1 MTSRTIKKKQ
11 GNQEDLNTDS
21 ANHPASAAHESKEP
35 SANAS
40 KKEESN
46 IMSAITSMR
55 EDFSVQFTGIL
66 SGIQEVKQEVK
77 EFSNRLT
84 TAEQRISDTEDQVS
98 GLQRIV
104 DTLQQQAKSFG
115 EKLEDQENRS
125 RRNNVRIVGL
135 PEGVEGSDAV
145 GFIEKWLPEV
155 LGPDKFSGP
164 VIIERAHRLQDRRD
178 RNTPKILIVRFLS
191 SKDKDKVLQTIRA
204 KGKITY
210 DEREVKFFQ
219 DIARETHLKRRKYYE
234 VKQKLKDMDIRYGI
248 IFPAKLRITHAGR
261 ERIFE
266 SPAEVEN
273 FISKIKDTNLK

>member
-1 MTSRTIKKKQ
+1 MTSRTVKKKH
-11 GNQEDLNTDS
+11 GNQDDLNTDS
-21 ANHPASAAHESKEP
+21 ANHPANAAQESKEASP
-35 SANAS
+35 NAS

-46 IMSAITSMR
+46 IMSAITNMR
-55 EDFSVQFTGIL
+55 EDLSVEFTGIM
-66 SGIQEVKQEVK
+66 SAIQEVKQEVK

-84 TAEQRISDTEDQVS
+84 TAEQQISDTEDQVS
-98 GLQRIV
+98 GLQRTV
-104 DTLQQQAKSFG
+104 DTLQQQVKTFG

-135 PEGVEGSDAV
+135 PEAVEGSDVV

-164 VIIERAHRLQDRRD
+164 VIIEIAHRLQDRCD
-178 RNTPKILIVRFLS
+178 RNTPKILIMHFLS
-191 SKDKDKVLQTIRA
+191 SKDKDKVLQIICA

-210 DEREVKFFQ
+210 NEREVKFFQ

-234 VKQKLKDMDIRYGI
+234 VKQKLKDMDIKYGI
-248 IFPAKLRITHAGR
+248 AFPAKLRITHTGR

-273 FISKIKDTNLK
+273 FIIKIKDKNI

>member
-1 MTSRTIKKKQ
+1 MTSRTLKKKQ
-11 GNQEDLNTDS
+11 GNQDDSNTDL
-21 ANHPASAAHESKEP
+21 ANHPANAMHESKEP
-35 SANAS
+35 SANTS

-98 GLQRIV
+98 GLQRTV
-104 DTLQQQAKSFG
+104 DILQQQVKSFG

-164 VIIERAHRLQDRRD
+164 VTIERAHRLQDRRD
-178 RNTPKILIVRFLS
+178 RNTPRILIVRFLS
-191 SKDKDKVLQTIRA
+191 SKDKDKVLQTIRV